1 MSKLVDVYNNL
12 KRDDPDTIFL
22 FKQGI
27 FIIALSDD
35 AKLLSEKFGF
45 KLSNFNPDIV
55 KCGFPYS
62 SSEKYFNLFNEENLD
77 IKVLDSSIIY
87 NVSQYSLNKDIK
99 KIFDTIRKIDIN
111 NLPVSQAYKIIED
124 LKEVAEKV

>member
-35 AKLLSEKFGF
+35 AKLLSEKVLFERII
-45 KLSNFNPDIV
+45 SNNFNL
-55 KCGFPYS
+55 GS
-62 SSEKYFNLFNEENLD
+62 
-77 IKVLDSSIIY
+77 
-87 NVSQYSLNKDIK
+87 
-99 KIFDTIRKIDIN
+99 
-111 NLPVSQAYKIIED
+111 
-124 LKEVAEKV
+124 